1 MHEKEKHPVAV
12 PWVSSFVV
20 ILGGGL
26 VCSVSVR
33 ASNEVPRGITTP
45 QAVRQLDLRP
55 ALFVEN
61 QGQWADPA
69 IRYVHDGNPIDVALR
84 DGSVVFQIGAP
95 SRRFSASF
103 VGARTVCPTGLQ
115 RASTLYNYCVGN
127 QANWRTGV
135 ASYEKVV
142 YPGLYEG
149 IDLHI
154 WGLRS
159 RLKYELHVAP
169 GADYHQV
176 TVRYEGIEGLSV
188 REDGSLAV
196 DLGGQLGVI
205 RDDAPYVYQEID
217 GRKVELAGRFVV
229 RDARTYS
236 FEVTGDVRPEHPLI
250 IDPNLAWSTYLGGSL
265 NDYATDAAAD
275 TAGNIYVV
283 GWTDSPGWASGGFD
297 TTYEGNYGDAFVSK
311 LSGAGEHLWTTYVG
325 GTIAESA
332 RAVAVDAQSNVYV
345 VGYTTS
351 PGWVSGGYDTTFAGN
366 DLHEGDGFIVK
377 LTSAGAHVWSS
388 YLGGNSHDIAEDV
401 AVDPNGYVYA
411 AGTTRSTDWITGGFD
426 ASFNGGVSDAFLVRL
441 TQAGGYVWGTYL
453 GGGVGDRDA
462 FVAVGDANSVYVMGT
477 TESTGWAVRGY
488 DTTFGGGDS
497 DAFVARLTSDGWHL
511 WSTYLGGEGKD
522 TAAGIAVDSS
532 GAVYAGGSTNSP
544 GWARG
549 GFDTTLGDAYSDGFV
564 AKLTGEGN
572 HVWSTY
578 VGAENGELAD
588 DICLDEA
595 GNVYMVGDVYVGEGW
610 KASPWVSGGFDTT
623 FTGGNYDGFI
633 IKLTSS
639 GAHAWSSFVGGT
651 GDEGCSGVAVNPA
664 GDVFVVGGTA
674 SAAWTS
680 GGFDTTLKGEEDAF
694 VLKVTGGAGTTTVTK
709 TPVYR
714 FWSASTS
721 RHFYTISESE
731 KQNLIDN
738 FPGFWTYEG
747 IAYYALPDDSTPGSR
762 PVYRFW
768 SASASA
774 HFYTISETEKDALIR
789 DYPAVLTFEGPV
801 FYAFPEGA
809 QPAGTSP
816 VYRFWSAGTSAHF
829 YTISETE
836 KDALIRDYPGVLT
849 FEGIAWY
856 AYPP

>member
-1 MHEKEKHPVAV
+1 MGCPYGV
-12 PWVSSFVV
+12 
-20 ILGGGL
+20 
-26 VCSVSVR
+26 
-33 ASNEVPRGITTP
+33 TTN
-45 QAVRQLDLRP
+45 QVLQRLDLAP

-61 QGQWADPA
+61 QGQWADRA
-69 IRYVHDGNPIDVALR
+69 IRYVHDGNPVNVALK
-84 DGSVVFQIGAP
+84 DGGIVFRGGTP
-95 SRRFSASF
+95 PLRFSASF
-103 VGARTVCPTGLQ
+103 VGARTVHPTGLQ
-115 RASTLYNYCVGN
+115 RSRTLYNYCVGN
-127 QANWRTGV
+127 QANWRTSV
-135 ASYEKVV
+135 ASCEKVV

-159 RLKYELHVAP
+159 RLKYEFHVAP

-176 TVRYEGIEGLSV
+176 AVRYEGIEGLSV

-196 DLGGQLGVI
+196 DVGGPLGVI

-229 RDARTYS
+229 RDERTYS
-236 FEVTGDVRPEHPLI
+236 FEVAGDIRPEHPLV
-250 IDPNLAWSTYLGGSL
+250 IDPNLVWSTHLGGNSD
-265 NDYATDAAAD
+265 DYATDAAAD
-275 TAGNIYVV
+275 SAGNVYVV

-297 TTYEGNYGDAFVSK
+297 TTYEGNYGDAFVAK
-311 LSGAGEHLWTTYVG
+311 LSGTGSHLWTTYLG
-325 GTIAESA
+325 GTIAEA
-332 RAVAVDAQSNVYV
+332 GRAITVDAQGNVYV

-351 PGWVSGGYDTTFAGN
+351 PGWVSGGYDTTFEGN
-366 DLHEGDGFIVK
+366 DLHEGDGFIAK

-401 AVDPNGYVYA
+401 AVDPNGNVYVG
-411 AGTTRSTDWITGGFD
+411 GTTRSPDWITGGFD
-426 ASFNGGVSDAFLVRL
+426 ASFNGGTGDVFLVRL
-441 TQAGGYVWGTYL
+441 TPAGGYVWGTYL
-453 GGGVGDRDA
+453 GGGVSDNDA
-462 FVAVGDANSVYVMGT
+462 FVAIGDANSVYVLGT

-488 DTTFGGGDS
+488 DTTFGGGS
-497 DAFVARLTSDGWHL
+497 DAFVAKLTDTGWHL
-511 WSTYLGGEGKD
+511 WSTYLGGEGKE

-564 AKLTGEGN
+564 AKLTSDGQ

-578 VGAENGELAD
+578 VGAENGEIAD
-588 DICLDEA
+588 DVCVDKA

-610 KASPWVSGGFDTT
+610 QASPWVNGGFNTI
-623 FTGGNYDGFI
+623 FNGGLYDGFI
-633 IKLTSS
+633 IKLTSG

-664 GDVFVVGGTA
+664 GEVFVVGGTA
-674 SAAWTS
+674 SAGWTR
-680 GGFDTTLKGEEDAF
+680 GGFDTTLNGIEDAF
-694 VLKVTGGAGTTTVTK
+694 VLKITDGAGTVTGTK
-709 TPVYR
+709 VPVHR
-714 FWSASTS
+714 FWSPVTS

-738 FPGFWTYEG
+738 LASVWTYEG
-747 IAYYALPDDSTPGSR
+747 IVYYALSDGSEPGSR

-768 SASASA
+768 SPVAST
-774 HFYTISETEKDALIR
+774 HFYTISESEKDTLIR
-789 DYPAVLTFEGPV
+789 DSSAVWTFEGPV
-801 FYAFPEGA
+801 FYAYPEGA

-816 VYRFWSAGTSAHF
+816 VYRFWSPITSAHF
-829 YTISETE
+829 YTISESE
-836 KDALIRDYPGVLT
+836 KDTLIRDFPVAWF